1 MLTPE
6 QLQNLPQELTDLYE
20 QLSEFILRDIARRI
34 AKGAQITDTAEYQM
48 YRARSLGLSTD
59 EIAAKIAE
67 INGSSAAE
75 VNRLI
80 REAAAQS
87 DEFDRKMLGAD
98 KGAAIPLEDNQQLQ
112 KLISAQIAETAGKC
126 ENLTNTMGFADH
138 DFLGRVY
145 YLSMTDM
152 YRREMD
158 AAHMKVATG
167 ATDYMTAIRQA
178 CNKLAAS
185 GVRTIDYE
193 SGRSD
198 RIEVAARRAILTS
211 VAHVTHRISEQNG
224 EELGADG
231 WEMSAHSGSRPS
243 HAVYQGRQY
252 TQEQYERI
260 IKPLISEPNCR
271 HDVFPI
277 ILGVSEPVYTEEELQ
292 NIDQPPFTYEGRKY
306 TAYEAS
312 QQMRKMERAM
322 RKQKDRCIVAD
333 ATGDEESFTAASIKL
348 RRQKDIYE
356 DFCKAADSYTQYE
369 RTYVA
374 GYDRRLAG
382 KTGAV
387 TRKQREFEK
396 AQMRLTEG
404 TSHDIIEKTETSDFK
419 NIISPQN
426 GMSKEYQTVLE
437 NKFSGGTADAKR
449 AFTRYVKHDS
459 VADSSYDKTAHF
471 SPVTQ
476 KIKMNFAKDQI
487 NPKGSGTT
495 FFHEHG
501 HYIDYTSCEGD
512 GYTSTKSPEFGK
524 LLKSD
529 FDSYVNSVM
538 KQNHIELPAAYY
550 KISKELSGHKQ
561 HSVSD
566 LFGGISGNQCVGRYR
581 HKDLYWTKNGAVEKE
596 AFAHMYEAQFDAE
609 KYELMK
615 KYFPNALNEF
625 EKLLNGVIK

>member
-6 QLQNLPQELTDLYE
+6 QLQNLPQELTDLYD

-34 AKGAQITDTAEYQM
+34 AKGAQITDTAEYQL

-98 KGAAIPLEDNQQLQ
+98 KGAAIPLEENAQLQ
-112 KLISAQIAETAGKC
+112 KLISAQITETAGKC

-158 AAHMKVATG
+158 SAHMKVVTG

-193 SGRSD
+193 SRRSD

-292 NIDQPPFTYEGRKY
+292 NIDQPPFTYEGRTY

-333 ATGDEESFTAASIKL
+333 AAGDEEAFATASIRL
-348 RRQKDIYE
+348 NRQKYIYE
-356 DFCKAADSYTQYE
+356 DFCKAADSYTEYE
-369 RTYVA
+369 RTYVTGFNRSIA
-374 GYDRRLAG
+374 ARSGVAAIKKEYKLIASTLDKSAVPSIDDFKKMLYNNSDEYKQLRHQFNEKVINSDYDDIKHLNG
-382 KTGAV
+382 SLSDKV
-387 TRKQREFEK
+387 TRQW
-396 AQMRLTEG
+396 
-404 TSHDIIEKTETSDFK
+404 
-419 NIISPQN
+419 
-426 GMSKEYQTVLE
+426 YVL
-437 NKFSGGTADAKR
+437 
-449 AFTRYVKHDS
+449 
-459 VADSSYDKTAHF
+459 YDKKIPDMIDRNQSIEDQARQAHALRNQFRTNARDLMLNQDERKWLDKSHPNLTFEEQVDKKMSDKGMTRDEAIQDILKTA
-471 SPVTQ
+471 S
-476 KIKMNFAKDQI
+476 
-487 NPKGSGTT
+487 
-495 FFHEHG
+495 
-501 HYIDYTSCEGD
+501 
-512 GYTSTKSPEFGK
+512 KSNKKVNEKFK
-524 LLKSD
+524 L
-529 FDSYVNSVM
+529 
-538 KQNHIELPAAYY
+538 
-550 KISKELSGHKQ
+550 
-561 HSVSD
+561 
-566 LFGGISGNQCVGRYR
+566 
-581 HKDLYWTKNGAVEKE
+581 
-596 AFAHMYEAQFDAE
+596 
-609 KYELMK
+609 
-615 KYFPNALNEF
+615 
-625 EKLLNGVIK
+625 

>member
-6 QLQNLPQELTDLYE
+6 QLQNLPQELTDLYD

-34 AKGAQITDTAEYQM
+34 AKGAKITDTAEYQL

-75 VNRLI
+75 INRLI

-87 DEFDRKMLGAD
+87 DEFDRKMLGVD
-98 KGAAIPLEDNQQLQ
+98 KGAAVPLEENAQLQ

-158 AAHMKVATG
+158 SAHMKVVTG

-252 TQEQYERI
+252 TQKQYERI

-292 NIDQPPFTYEGRKY
+292 NIDQPPFTYEGRTY

-333 ATGDEESFTAASIKL
+333 AAGDEESFTTASIKL

-387 TRKQREFEK
+387 TRKQRAFEK
-396 AQMRLTEG
+396 VQIRLTEEKNRA
-404 TSHDIIEKTETSDFK
+404 IIEQEKRKEQFRSDLKSGKINTSLDVK
-419 NIISPQN
+419 NQKKHIISPEWKNNVRQQIKKLHD
-426 GMSKEYQTVLE
+426 GDTKAASPKSRLFKDVTPEKLFKEYSGKGTLRLQKNSTTVDE
-437 NKFSGGTADAKR
+437 FVTADYPVGITFDRKLQKYVR
-449 AFTRYVKHDS
+449 TRRFQIRYQDGGYHL
-459 VADSSYDKTAHF
+459 F
-471 SPVTQ
+471 PV
-476 KIKMNFAKDQI
+476 
-487 NPKGSGTT
+487 S
-495 FFHEHG
+495 
-501 HYIDYTSCEGD
+501 
-512 GYTSTKSPEFGK
+512 
-524 LLKSD
+524 
-529 FDSYVNSVM
+529 
-538 KQNHIELPAAYY
+538 
-550 KISKELSGHKQ
+550 
-561 HSVSD
+561 
-566 LFGGISGNQCVGRYR
+566 
-581 HKDLYWTKNGAVEKE
+581 EKE
-596 AFAHMYEAQFDAE
+596 DD
-609 KYELMK
+609 
-615 KYFPNALNEF
+615 
-625 EKLLNGVIK
+625 

>member
-6 QLQNLPQELTDLYE
+6 QLQNLPQELTDLYD

-34 AKGAQITDTAEYQM
+34 AKGAEITDTAEYQL
-48 YRARSLGLSTD
+48 YRAKSLGLSTD

-67 INGSSAAE
+67 INGSSASE
-75 VNRLI
+75 INRLI

-87 DEFDRKMLGAD
+87 DEFDRKMLGVD
-98 KGAAIPLEDNQQLQ
+98 KGAAVPLEENAQLQ

-158 AAHMKVATG
+158 SAHMKVVTG

-193 SGRSD
+193 SRRSD

-292 NIDQPPFTYEGRKY
+292 NIDQPPFTYEGRTY

-333 ATGDEESFTAASIKL
+333 AAGDEESFTTASIKL

-387 TRKQREFEK
+387 TRKQRAFEK
-396 AQMRLTEG
+396 VQIRLTEEKNRA
-404 TSHDIIEKTETSDFK
+404 IIEQEKRKEQFRSDLKSGKINTSLDVK
-419 NIISPQN
+419 NQKKHIISPEWKNNVRQQIKKLHD
-426 GMSKEYQTVLE
+426 GDTKAASPKSRLFKDVTPEKLFKEYSGKGTLRLQKNSTTVDE
-437 NKFSGGTADAKR
+437 FVTADYPVGITFDRKLQKYVR
-449 AFTRYVKHDS
+449 TRRFQIRYQDGGYHL
-459 VADSSYDKTAHF
+459 F
-471 SPVTQ
+471 PV
-476 KIKMNFAKDQI
+476 
-487 NPKGSGTT
+487 S
-495 FFHEHG
+495 
-501 HYIDYTSCEGD
+501 
-512 GYTSTKSPEFGK
+512 
-524 LLKSD
+524 
-529 FDSYVNSVM
+529 
-538 KQNHIELPAAYY
+538 
-550 KISKELSGHKQ
+550 
-561 HSVSD
+561 
-566 LFGGISGNQCVGRYR
+566 
-581 HKDLYWTKNGAVEKE
+581 EKE
-596 AFAHMYEAQFDAE
+596 DD
-609 KYELMK
+609 
-615 KYFPNALNEF
+615 
-625 EKLLNGVIK
+625 

>member
-6 QLQNLPQELTDLYE
+6 QLQNLPQDLTDLYE

-34 AKGAQITDTAEYQM
+34 AKGAEITDTAEYQL

-75 VNRLI
+75 VNRII

-98 KGAAIPLEDNQQLQ
+98 NGTAVPLEENKQLQ
-112 KLISAQIAETAGKC
+112 KLISAQIKETAGKC

-158 AAHMKVATG
+158 SAHMKVVTG
-167 ATDYMTAIRQA
+167 TTDYMTAIRQA
-178 CNKLAAS
+178 CNKLATS

-198 RIEVAARRAILTS
+198 RIEVAARRALLTS

-333 ATGDEESFTAASIKL
+333 AAGDEDSFTAASIKL

-374 GYDRRLAG
+374 GYNRRLAG

-387 TRKQREFEK
+387 TRRQREFEK
-396 AQMRLTEG
+396 AQVRLTDSSGSDKIKGQRAVVRDSDG
-404 TSHDIIEKTETSDFK
+404 TKHYAHKVGTVDVNDQNAVNKFVSKFEEKYTNADKEHCLVIKPDGTVYMSRGDGNSVNTFDLLGAEELKGCFTTHNHPKEYTQYSFSFQDFDFTREINGKRMRAIDFK
-419 NIISPQN
+419 Y
-426 GMSKEYQTVLE
+426 E
-437 NKFSGGTADAKR
+437 
-449 AFTRYVKHDS
+449 
-459 VADSSYDKTAHF
+459 
-471 SPVTQ
+471 
-476 KIKMNFAKDQI
+476 
-487 NPKGSGTT
+487 
-495 FFHEHG
+495 
-501 HYIDYTSCEGD
+501 
-512 GYTSTKSPEFGK
+512 
-524 LLKSD
+524 
-529 FDSYVNSVM
+529 
-538 KQNHIELPAAYY
+538 
-550 KISKELSGHKQ
+550 
-561 HSVSD
+561 
-566 LFGGISGNQCVGRYR
+566 
-581 HKDLYWTKNGAVEKE
+581 
-596 AFAHMYEAQFDAE
+596 YEAI
-609 KYELMK
+609 
-615 KYFPNALNEF
+615 FPNRTISESEMLDVYNDVENDKH
-625 EKLLNGVIK
+625 KLFDECGYGFDDYEENIQHVVIKEMCKRLGIKYTRRLRDG

>member
-6 QLQNLPQELTDLYE
+6 QLQNLPQELTDLYD

-34 AKGAQITDTAEYQM
+34 AKGAQITDTAEYQL

-75 VNRLI
+75 INRLI

-98 KGAAIPLEDNQQLQ
+98 KGAAVPLEENAQLQ

-158 AAHMKVATG
+158 SAHMKVVTG

-292 NIDQPPFTYEGRKY
+292 NIDQPPFTYEGRTY

-333 ATGDEESFTAASIKL
+333 AAGDEEAFATASIRL
-348 RRQKDIYE
+348 NRQKYIYE
-356 DFCKAADSYTQYE
+356 DFCKAADSYTEYE
-369 RTYVA
+369 RTYVTGFNRSIA
-374 GYDRRLAG
+374 ARSGVAAIKKEYKLIASTLDKSAVPSIDDFKKMLYNNSDEYKQLRHQFNEKVINSDYDDIKHLNG
-382 KTGAV
+382 SLSDKV
-387 TRKQREFEK
+387 TRQWYVLHDKKIPDMIDRNQSIEDQARQAHALRNQFRTNARDLMLNQDERKWLDKSHPNLTFEEQVDK
-396 AQMRLTEG
+396 KMSDKGMTRDEAIQ
-404 TSHDIIEKTETSDFK
+404 DI
-419 NIISPQN
+419 
-426 GMSKEYQTVLE
+426 L
-437 NKFSGGTADAKR
+437 
-449 AFTRYVKHDS
+449 
-459 VADSSYDKTAHF
+459 KTA
-471 SPVTQ
+471 S
-476 KIKMNFAKDQI
+476 
-487 NPKGSGTT
+487 
-495 FFHEHG
+495 
-501 HYIDYTSCEGD
+501 
-512 GYTSTKSPEFGK
+512 KSNKKVNEKFK
-524 LLKSD
+524 L
-529 FDSYVNSVM
+529 
-538 KQNHIELPAAYY
+538 
-550 KISKELSGHKQ
+550 
-561 HSVSD
+561 
-566 LFGGISGNQCVGRYR
+566 
-581 HKDLYWTKNGAVEKE
+581 
-596 AFAHMYEAQFDAE
+596 
-609 KYELMK
+609 
-615 KYFPNALNEF
+615 
-625 EKLLNGVIK
+625 

>member
-6 QLQNLPQELTDLYE
+6 QLQNLPQELTDLYD

-34 AKGAQITDTAEYQM
+34 AKGAQITDTAEYQL

-75 VNRLI
+75 INRLI

-87 DEFDRKMLGAD
+87 DEFDRKMLGVD
-98 KGAAIPLEDNQQLQ
+98 KGAAVPLEENAQLQ

-158 AAHMKVATG
+158 SAHMKVVTG

-193 SGRSD
+193 SRRSD

-252 TQEQYERI
+252 TQKQYERI

-292 NIDQPPFTYEGRKY
+292 NIDQPPFTYEGRTY

-333 ATGDEESFTAASIKL
+333 AAGDEESFTTASIKL

-387 TRKQREFEK
+387 TRKQRAFEK
-396 AQMRLTEG
+396 VQIRLTEEKNRA
-404 TSHDIIEKTETSDFK
+404 IIEQEKRKEQFRSDLKSGKINTSLDVK
-419 NIISPQN
+419 NQKKHIISPEWKNNVRQQIKKLHD
-426 GMSKEYQTVLE
+426 GDTKAASPKSRLFKDVTPEKLFKEYSGKGTLRLQKNSTTVDE
-437 NKFSGGTADAKR
+437 FVTADYPVGITFDRKLQKYVR
-449 AFTRYVKHDS
+449 TRRFQIRYHDGG
-459 VADSSYDKTAHF
+459 YHLF
-471 SPVTQ
+471 PV
-476 KIKMNFAKDQI
+476 
-487 NPKGSGTT
+487 S
-495 FFHEHG
+495 
-501 HYIDYTSCEGD
+501 
-512 GYTSTKSPEFGK
+512 
-524 LLKSD
+524 
-529 FDSYVNSVM
+529 
-538 KQNHIELPAAYY
+538 
-550 KISKELSGHKQ
+550 
-561 HSVSD
+561 
-566 LFGGISGNQCVGRYR
+566 
-581 HKDLYWTKNGAVEKE
+581 EKE
-596 AFAHMYEAQFDAE
+596 DD
-609 KYELMK
+609 
-615 KYFPNALNEF
+615 
-625 EKLLNGVIK
+625 

>member
-6 QLQNLPQELTDLYE
+6 QLQNLPQDLTDLYD

-34 AKGAQITDTAEYQM
+34 AKGAQITDTAEYQL

-75 VNRLI
+75 VNRII

-98 KGAAIPLEDNQQLQ
+98 NGTAVPLEENKQLQ
-112 KLISAQIAETAGKC
+112 KLISAQIKETSGKC

-158 AAHMKVATG
+158 SAHMKVVTD

-193 SGRSD
+193 SGHSD
-198 RIEVAARRAILTS
+198 RIEVAARRALLTS
-211 VAHVTHRISEQNG
+211 VAHVTHRISEENG

-333 ATGDEESFTAASIKL
+333 AAGDEDSFTAASIKL

-387 TRKQREFEK
+387 TRRQREFEK
-396 AQMRLTEG
+396 AQMTLESDIGSKIRRTAKSAITSNKVFSYNDLDDNIKTPFEKGLVNANPEVKRVLSTIKDTTDFAYSQKKNSFYSSKFNYVALKKGSPPG
-404 TSHDIIEKTETSDFK
+404 TTAHELFHKIDRMN
-419 NIISPQN
+419 NITDSPQYGISSALN
-426 GMSKEYQTVLE
+426 TDWNNLLKKSNSDVVGHLVTNYPNAFTLSKTGKIVFEEKYRGISDILSGMS
-437 NKFSGGTADAKR
+437 GGA
-449 AFTRYVKHDS
+449 
-459 VADSSYDKTAHF
+459 
-471 SPVTQ
+471 
-476 KIKMNFAKDQI
+476 I
-487 NPKGSGTT
+487 NLG
-495 FFHEHG
+495 
-501 HYIDYTSCEGD
+501 
-512 GYTSTKSPEFGK
+512 
-524 LLKSD
+524 
-529 FDSYVNSVM
+529 
-538 KQNHIELPAAYY
+538 
-550 KISKELSGHKQ
+550 
-561 HSVSD
+561 
-566 LFGGISGNQCVGRYR
+566 YR
-581 HKDLYWTKNGAVEKE
+581 HSSDYWKRNGTLEKE
-596 AFAHMYEAQFDAE
+596 SWAQFGRVYYNNDPEVVQMMSDIFTNFNKCAI
-609 KYELMK
+609 M
-615 KYFPNALNEF
+615 AL
-625 EKLLNGVIK
+625 KGVK

>member
-6 QLQNLPQELTDLYE
+6 QLQNLPQELTDLYD

-34 AKGAQITDTAEYQM
+34 AKGAKITDTAEYQL

-75 VNRLI
+75 INRLI

-98 KGAAIPLEDNQQLQ
+98 KGAAIPLEENAQLQ

-152 YRREMD
+152 YRQEMD
-158 AAHMKVATG
+158 SAHMKVATG

-198 RIEVAARRAILTS
+198 RIEVAARRALLTS

-277 ILGVSEPVYTEEELQ
+277 ILGVSEPVYTEEELK
-292 NIDQPPFTYEGRKY
+292 NIDQSPFTYEGRKY

-333 ATGDEESFTAASIKL
+333 AAGDEEAFATASIRL
-348 RRQKDIYE
+348 NRQKYIYE
-356 DFCKAADSYTQYE
+356 DFCKAADSYTEYE
-369 RTYVA
+369 RTYVTGFNRSIA
-374 GYDRRLAG
+374 ARSGVAAIKKEYKLIASTLDKSAVPSIDDFKKMLYNNSDEYKQLRHQFNEKVINSDYDDIKHLNG
-382 KTGAV
+382 SLSDKV
-387 TRKQREFEK
+387 TRQW
-396 AQMRLTEG
+396 
-404 TSHDIIEKTETSDFK
+404 
-419 NIISPQN
+419 
-426 GMSKEYQTVLE
+426 YVL
-437 NKFSGGTADAKR
+437 
-449 AFTRYVKHDS
+449 
-459 VADSSYDKTAHF
+459 YDKKIPDMIDRNQSIEDQARQAHALRNQFRTNARDLMLNQDERKWLDKSHPNLTFEEQVDKKMSDKGMTRDEAIQDILKTA
-471 SPVTQ
+471 S
-476 KIKMNFAKDQI
+476 
-487 NPKGSGTT
+487 
-495 FFHEHG
+495 
-501 HYIDYTSCEGD
+501 
-512 GYTSTKSPEFGK
+512 KSNKKVNEKFK
-524 LLKSD
+524 L
-529 FDSYVNSVM
+529 
-538 KQNHIELPAAYY
+538 
-550 KISKELSGHKQ
+550 
-561 HSVSD
+561 
-566 LFGGISGNQCVGRYR
+566 
-581 HKDLYWTKNGAVEKE
+581 
-596 AFAHMYEAQFDAE
+596 
-609 KYELMK
+609 
-615 KYFPNALNEF
+615 
-625 EKLLNGVIK
+625 

>member
-6 QLQNLPQELTDLYE
+6 QLQNLPQELTDLYD

-34 AKGAQITDTAEYQM
+34 AKGAEITDTAEYQL
-48 YRARSLGLSTD
+48 YRAKSLGLSTD

-67 INGSSAAE
+67 INGSSASE
-75 VNRLI
+75 INRLI

-158 AAHMKVATG
+158 SAHMKVATG

-198 RIEVAARRAILTS
+198 RIEVAARRALLTS

-292 NIDQPPFTYEGRKY
+292 NIDQPPFTYEGRTY

-333 ATGDEESFTAASIKL
+333 AAGDEEAFATASIRL
-348 RRQKDIYE
+348 NRQKYIYE
-356 DFCKAADSYTQYE
+356 DFCKAADSYTEYE
-369 RTYVA
+369 RTYVTGFNRSIA
-374 GYDRRLAG
+374 ARSGVAAIKKEYKLIASTLDKSAVPSIDDFKKMLYNNSDEYKQLRHQFNEKVINSDYDDIKHLNG
-382 KTGAV
+382 SLSDKV
-387 TRKQREFEK
+387 TRQWYVLHDKKIPDMIDRNQSIEDQARQAHALRNQFRTNARDLMLNQDERKWLDKSHPNLTFEEQVDK
-396 AQMRLTEG
+396 KMSDKGMTRDEAIQ
-404 TSHDIIEKTETSDFK
+404 DI
-419 NIISPQN
+419 
-426 GMSKEYQTVLE
+426 L
-437 NKFSGGTADAKR
+437 
-449 AFTRYVKHDS
+449 
-459 VADSSYDKTAHF
+459 KTA
-471 SPVTQ
+471 S
-476 KIKMNFAKDQI
+476 
-487 NPKGSGTT
+487 
-495 FFHEHG
+495 
-501 HYIDYTSCEGD
+501 
-512 GYTSTKSPEFGK
+512 KSNKKVNEKFK
-524 LLKSD
+524 L
-529 FDSYVNSVM
+529 
-538 KQNHIELPAAYY
+538 
-550 KISKELSGHKQ
+550 
-561 HSVSD
+561 
-566 LFGGISGNQCVGRYR
+566 
-581 HKDLYWTKNGAVEKE
+581 
-596 AFAHMYEAQFDAE
+596 
-609 KYELMK
+609 
-615 KYFPNALNEF
+615 
-625 EKLLNGVIK
+625 

>member
-6 QLQNLPQELTDLYE
+6 QLQNLPQDLTDLYD

-34 AKGAQITDTAEYQM
+34 AKGAQITDTAEYQL

-75 VNRLI
+75 VNRII

-98 KGAAIPLEDNQQLQ
+98 NGAAVPLKENKQLQ
-112 KLISAQIAETAGKC
+112 KLISAQIKETSGKC

-158 AAHMKVATG
+158 SAHMKVVTG
-167 ATDYMTAIRQA
+167 TTDYMTAIRQA
-178 CNKLAAS
+178 CNKLATS

-198 RIEVAARRAILTS
+198 RIEVAARRALLTS

-333 ATGDEESFTAASIKL
+333 AAGDEDSFTAASIKL

-374 GYDRRLAG
+374 GYNRRLAG

-387 TRKQREFEK
+387 TRRQREFEK
-396 AQMRLTEG
+396 AQVRLTDSSGSDKIKGQRAVVRDSDG
-404 TSHDIIEKTETSDFK
+404 TKHYAHKVGTVDVNDQNAVNKFVSKFEEKYTNADKEHCLVIKPDGTVYMSRGDGNSVNTFDLLGAEELKGCFTTHNHPKEYTQYSFSFQDFDFTREINGKRMRAIDFK
-419 NIISPQN
+419 Y
-426 GMSKEYQTVLE
+426 E
-437 NKFSGGTADAKR
+437 
-449 AFTRYVKHDS
+449 
-459 VADSSYDKTAHF
+459 
-471 SPVTQ
+471 
-476 KIKMNFAKDQI
+476 
-487 NPKGSGTT
+487 
-495 FFHEHG
+495 
-501 HYIDYTSCEGD
+501 
-512 GYTSTKSPEFGK
+512 
-524 LLKSD
+524 
-529 FDSYVNSVM
+529 
-538 KQNHIELPAAYY
+538 
-550 KISKELSGHKQ
+550 
-561 HSVSD
+561 
-566 LFGGISGNQCVGRYR
+566 
-581 HKDLYWTKNGAVEKE
+581 
-596 AFAHMYEAQFDAE
+596 YEAI
-609 KYELMK
+609 
-615 KYFPNALNEF
+615 FPNRTISESEMLDVYNDVENDKH
-625 EKLLNGVIK
+625 KLFDECGYGFDDYEENIQHVVIKEMCKRLGIKYTRRLRDG

>member
-6 QLQNLPQELTDLYE
+6 QLQNLPQELTDLYD

-34 AKGAQITDTAEYQM
+34 AKGAQITDTAEYQL

-75 VNRLI
+75 INRLI

-87 DEFDRKMLGAD
+87 DEFDRKMLGVD
-98 KGAAIPLEDNQQLQ
+98 KGAAVPLEENAQLQ

-158 AAHMKVATG
+158 SAHMKVVTG

-193 SGRSD
+193 SRRSD

-252 TQEQYERI
+252 TQKQYERI
-260 IKPLISEPNCR
+260 ITPLISEPNCR
-271 HDVFPI
+271 HDVFPR

-292 NIDQPPFTYEGRKY
+292 NIDQPPFTYEGRTY

-333 ATGDEESFTAASIKL
+333 AAGDEESFTTASIKL

-387 TRKQREFEK
+387 TRKQRAFEK
-396 AQMRLTEG
+396 VQIRLTEEKNRA
-404 TSHDIIEKTETSDFK
+404 IIEQEKRKEQFRSDLKSGKINTSLDVK
-419 NIISPQN
+419 NQKKHIISPEWKNNVRQQIKKLHD
-426 GMSKEYQTVLE
+426 GDTKAASPKSRLFKDVTPEKLFKEYSGKGTLRLQKNSTTVDE
-437 NKFSGGTADAKR
+437 FVTADYPVGITFDRKLQKYVR
-449 AFTRYVKHDS
+449 TRRFQIRYQDGGYHL
-459 VADSSYDKTAHF
+459 F
-471 SPVTQ
+471 PV
-476 KIKMNFAKDQI
+476 
-487 NPKGSGTT
+487 S
-495 FFHEHG
+495 
-501 HYIDYTSCEGD
+501 
-512 GYTSTKSPEFGK
+512 
-524 LLKSD
+524 
-529 FDSYVNSVM
+529 
-538 KQNHIELPAAYY
+538 
-550 KISKELSGHKQ
+550 
-561 HSVSD
+561 
-566 LFGGISGNQCVGRYR
+566 
-581 HKDLYWTKNGAVEKE
+581 EKE
-596 AFAHMYEAQFDAE
+596 DD
-609 KYELMK
+609 
-615 KYFPNALNEF
+615 
-625 EKLLNGVIK
+625 

>member
-6 QLQNLPQELTDLYE
+6 QLQNLPQELTDLYD

-34 AKGAQITDTAEYQM
+34 AKGAQITDTAEYQL

-75 VNRLI
+75 INRLI

-98 KGAAIPLEDNQQLQ
+98 KGAAIPLEENTQLQ

-158 AAHMKVATG
+158 AAHMKVVTG

-198 RIEVAARRAILTS
+198 RIEVAARRALLTS

-292 NIDQPPFTYEGRKY
+292 NIDQPPFTYEGRTY

-333 ATGDEESFTAASIKL
+333 AAGDEEAFATASIRL
-348 RRQKDIYE
+348 NRQKYIYE
-356 DFCKAADSYTQYE
+356 DFCKAADSYTEYE
-369 RTYVA
+369 RTYVTGFNRSIA
-374 GYDRRLAG
+374 ARSGVAAIKKEYKLIASTLDKSAVPSIDDFKKMLYNNSDEYKQLRHQFNEKVINSDYDDIKHLNG
-382 KTGAV
+382 SLSDKV
-387 TRKQREFEK
+387 TRQWYVLHDKKIPDMIDRNQSIEDQARQAHALRNQFRTNARDLMLNQDERKWLDKSHPNLTFEEQVDK
-396 AQMRLTEG
+396 KMSDKGMTRDEAIQ
-404 TSHDIIEKTETSDFK
+404 DI
-419 NIISPQN
+419 
-426 GMSKEYQTVLE
+426 L
-437 NKFSGGTADAKR
+437 
-449 AFTRYVKHDS
+449 
-459 VADSSYDKTAHF
+459 KTA
-471 SPVTQ
+471 S
-476 KIKMNFAKDQI
+476 
-487 NPKGSGTT
+487 
-495 FFHEHG
+495 
-501 HYIDYTSCEGD
+501 
-512 GYTSTKSPEFGK
+512 KSNKKVNEKFK
-524 LLKSD
+524 L
-529 FDSYVNSVM
+529 
-538 KQNHIELPAAYY
+538 
-550 KISKELSGHKQ
+550 
-561 HSVSD
+561 
-566 LFGGISGNQCVGRYR
+566 
-581 HKDLYWTKNGAVEKE
+581 
-596 AFAHMYEAQFDAE
+596 
-609 KYELMK
+609 
-615 KYFPNALNEF
+615 
-625 EKLLNGVIK
+625 

>member
-6 QLQNLPQELTDLYE
+6 QLQNLPQERTDLYD

-34 AKGAQITDTAEYQM
+34 AKGAQITDTAEYQL

-75 VNRLI
+75 INRLI

-98 KGAAIPLEDNQQLQ
+98 KGAAVPLEENAQLQ

-158 AAHMKVATG
+158 SAHMKVVTG

-224 EELGADG
+224 EELGAGG

-292 NIDQPPFTYEGRKY
+292 NIDQPPFTYEGRTY

-333 ATGDEESFTAASIKL
+333 AAGDEEAFATASIRL
-348 RRQKDIYE
+348 NRQKYIYE
-356 DFCKAADSYTQYE
+356 DFCKAADSYTEYE
-369 RTYVA
+369 RTYVTGFNRSIA
-374 GYDRRLAG
+374 ARSGVAAIKKEYKLIASTLDKSAVPSIDDFKKMLYNNSDEYKQLRHQFNEKVINSDYDDIKHLNG
-382 KTGAV
+382 SLSDKV
-387 TRKQREFEK
+387 TRQW
-396 AQMRLTEG
+396 
-404 TSHDIIEKTETSDFK
+404 
-419 NIISPQN
+419 
-426 GMSKEYQTVLE
+426 YVL
-437 NKFSGGTADAKR
+437 
-449 AFTRYVKHDS
+449 
-459 VADSSYDKTAHF
+459 YDKKIPDMIDRNQSIEDQARQAHALRNQFRTNARDLMLNQDERKWLDKSHPNLTFEEQVDKKMSDKGMTRDEAIQDILKTA
-471 SPVTQ
+471 S
-476 KIKMNFAKDQI
+476 
-487 NPKGSGTT
+487 
-495 FFHEHG
+495 
-501 HYIDYTSCEGD
+501 
-512 GYTSTKSPEFGK
+512 KSNKKVNEKFK
-524 LLKSD
+524 L
-529 FDSYVNSVM
+529 
-538 KQNHIELPAAYY
+538 
-550 KISKELSGHKQ
+550 
-561 HSVSD
+561 
-566 LFGGISGNQCVGRYR
+566 
-581 HKDLYWTKNGAVEKE
+581 
-596 AFAHMYEAQFDAE
+596 
-609 KYELMK
+609 
-615 KYFPNALNEF
+615 
-625 EKLLNGVIK
+625 

>member
-6 QLQNLPQELTDLYE
+6 QLQNLPQELTDLYD

-34 AKGAQITDTAEYQM
+34 AKGAQITDTAEYQL

-75 VNRLI
+75 INRLI

-87 DEFDRKMLGAD
+87 DEFDRKMLGVD
-98 KGAAIPLEDNQQLQ
+98 KGAAVPLEENAQLQ

-158 AAHMKVATG
+158 SAHMKVVTG
-167 ATDYMTAIRQA
+167 VTDYMTAIRQA

-198 RIEVAARRAILTS
+198 RIEVAARRTLLTS

-333 ATGDEESFTAASIKL
+333 AAGDEEAFATASIRL
-348 RRQKDIYE
+348 NRQKYIYE
-356 DFCKAADSYTQYE
+356 DFCKAADSYTEYE
-369 RTYVA
+369 RTYVTGFNRSIA
-374 GYDRRLAG
+374 ARSGVAAIKKEYKLIASTLDKSAVPSIDDFKKMLYNNSDEYKQLRHQFNEKVINSDYDDIKHLNG
-382 KTGAV
+382 SLSDKV
-387 TRKQREFEK
+387 TRQWYVLHDKKIPDMIDRNQSIEDQARQAHALRNQFRTNARDLMLNQDERKWLDKSHPNLTFEEQVDK
-396 AQMRLTEG
+396 KMSDKGMTRDEAIQ
-404 TSHDIIEKTETSDFK
+404 DI
-419 NIISPQN
+419 
-426 GMSKEYQTVLE
+426 L
-437 NKFSGGTADAKR
+437 
-449 AFTRYVKHDS
+449 
-459 VADSSYDKTAHF
+459 KTA
-471 SPVTQ
+471 S
-476 KIKMNFAKDQI
+476 
-487 NPKGSGTT
+487 
-495 FFHEHG
+495 
-501 HYIDYTSCEGD
+501 
-512 GYTSTKSPEFGK
+512 KSNKKVNEKFK
-524 LLKSD
+524 L
-529 FDSYVNSVM
+529 
-538 KQNHIELPAAYY
+538 
-550 KISKELSGHKQ
+550 
-561 HSVSD
+561 
-566 LFGGISGNQCVGRYR
+566 
-581 HKDLYWTKNGAVEKE
+581 
-596 AFAHMYEAQFDAE
+596 
-609 KYELMK
+609 
-615 KYFPNALNEF
+615 
-625 EKLLNGVIK
+625 

>member
-6 QLQNLPQELTDLYE
+6 QLQNLPQELTDLYD

-34 AKGAQITDTAEYQM
+34 AKGAEITDTAEYQL
-48 YRARSLGLSTD
+48 YRAKSLGLSTD

-67 INGSSAAE
+67 INGSSASE
-75 VNRLI
+75 INRLI

-87 DEFDRKMLGAD
+87 DEFDRKMLGVD
-98 KGAAIPLEDNQQLQ
+98 KGAAVPLEENAQLQ

-158 AAHMKVATG
+158 SAHMKVVTG
-167 ATDYMTAIRQA
+167 VTDYMTAIRQA

-198 RIEVAARRAILTS
+198 RIEVAARRALLTS

-292 NIDQPPFTYEGRKY
+292 NIDQPPFTYEGRTY

-333 ATGDEESFTAASIKL
+333 AAGDEEAFATASIRL
-348 RRQKDIYE
+348 NRQKYIYE
-356 DFCKAADSYTQYE
+356 DFCKAADSYTEYE
-369 RTYVA
+369 RTYVTGFNRSIA
-374 GYDRRLAG
+374 ARSGVAAIKKEYKLIASTLDKSAVPSIDDFKKMLYNNSDEYKQLRHQFNEKVINSDYDDIKHLNG
-382 KTGAV
+382 SLSDKV
-387 TRKQREFEK
+387 TRQWYVLHDKKIPDMIDRNQSIEDQARQAHALRNQFRTNARDLMLNQDERKWLDKSHPNLTFEEQVDK
-396 AQMRLTEG
+396 KMSDKGMTRDEAIQ
-404 TSHDIIEKTETSDFK
+404 DI
-419 NIISPQN
+419 
-426 GMSKEYQTVLE
+426 L
-437 NKFSGGTADAKR
+437 
-449 AFTRYVKHDS
+449 
-459 VADSSYDKTAHF
+459 KTA
-471 SPVTQ
+471 S
-476 KIKMNFAKDQI
+476 
-487 NPKGSGTT
+487 
-495 FFHEHG
+495 
-501 HYIDYTSCEGD
+501 
-512 GYTSTKSPEFGK
+512 KSNKKVNEKFK
-524 LLKSD
+524 L
-529 FDSYVNSVM
+529 
-538 KQNHIELPAAYY
+538 
-550 KISKELSGHKQ
+550 
-561 HSVSD
+561 
-566 LFGGISGNQCVGRYR
+566 
-581 HKDLYWTKNGAVEKE
+581 
-596 AFAHMYEAQFDAE
+596 
-609 KYELMK
+609 
-615 KYFPNALNEF
+615 
-625 EKLLNGVIK
+625 

>member
-6 QLQNLPQELTDLYE
+6 QLQNLPQELTDLYD

-34 AKGAQITDTAEYQM
+34 AKGAQITDTAEYQL

-59 EIAAKIAE
+59 ENAAKIAE

-75 VNRLI
+75 INRLI

-87 DEFDRKMLGAD
+87 DEFDRKMLGDD
-98 KGAAIPLEDNQQLQ
+98 KGAEIPLEENTQLQ

-158 AAHMKVATG
+158 AAHMKVVTG

-178 CNKLAAS
+178 CIMLAAS
-185 GVRTIDYE
+185 VVRSIDFE
-193 SGRSD
+193 SWRAD
-198 RIEVAARRAILTS
+198 RIEVAARRALLTS

-271 HDVFPI
+271 HVVFPI

-292 NIDQPPFTYEGRKY
+292 NIDQPPFTYEGRTY

-333 ATGDEESFTAASIKL
+333 AAGDEESFTTASIKL

-374 GYDRRLAG
+374 GYGRRLAG

-387 TRKQREFEK
+387 TRKQRAFEK
-396 AQMRLTEG
+396 VQIRLTDEKNRA
-404 TSHDIIEKTETSDFK
+404 IIEQEKRKEQFRSDLKSGKINTSLDVK
-419 NIISPQN
+419 NQKKHIISPEWKNNVRQQIKKLHD
-426 GMSKEYQTVLE
+426 GDTKAASPKSRLFKDVTPEKLFKEYSGKGTLRLQKNSTTVDE
-437 NKFSGGTADAKR
+437 FVTADYPVGITFDRKLQKFVR
-449 AFTRYVKHDS
+449 TRRFQIRYQDGGYHL
-459 VADSSYDKTAHF
+459 F
-471 SPVTQ
+471 PV
-476 KIKMNFAKDQI
+476 
-487 NPKGSGTT
+487 S
-495 FFHEHG
+495 
-501 HYIDYTSCEGD
+501 
-512 GYTSTKSPEFGK
+512 
-524 LLKSD
+524 
-529 FDSYVNSVM
+529 
-538 KQNHIELPAAYY
+538 
-550 KISKELSGHKQ
+550 
-561 HSVSD
+561 
-566 LFGGISGNQCVGRYR
+566 
-581 HKDLYWTKNGAVEKE
+581 EKE
-596 AFAHMYEAQFDAE
+596 DD
-609 KYELMK
+609 
-615 KYFPNALNEF
+615 
-625 EKLLNGVIK
+625 

>member
-6 QLQNLPQELTDLYE
+6 QLQNLPQELTDLYG
-20 QLSEFILRDIARRI
+20 QLSEFILQDIARRI
-34 AKGAQITDTAEYQM
+34 AKGAQITDTAEYQL

-75 VNRLI
+75 INRLI

-158 AAHMKVATG
+158 SAHMKVATG

-198 RIEVAARRAILTS
+198 RIEVAARRALLTS

-252 TQEQYERI
+252 PQEQYERI

-277 ILGVSEPVYTEEELQ
+277 ILGVSEPTYTEEELQ
-292 NIDQPPFTYEGRKY
+292 NIDQPPFTYEGRTY

-333 ATGDEESFTAASIKL
+333 AAGDEEAFATASIRL
-348 RRQKDIYE
+348 NRQKYIYE
-356 DFCKAADSYTQYE
+356 DFCKAADSYTEYE
-369 RTYVA
+369 RTYVTGFNRSIA
-374 GYDRRLAG
+374 ARSGVAAIKKEYKLIASTLDKSAVPSIDDFKKMLYNNSDEYKQLRHQFNEKVINSDYDDIKHLNG
-382 KTGAV
+382 SLSDKV
-387 TRKQREFEK
+387 TRQWYVLHDKKIPDMIDRNQSIEDQARQAHALRNQFRTNARDLMLNQDERKWLDKSHPNLTFEEQVDK
-396 AQMRLTEG
+396 KMSDKGMTRDEAIQ
-404 TSHDIIEKTETSDFK
+404 DI
-419 NIISPQN
+419 
-426 GMSKEYQTVLE
+426 L
-437 NKFSGGTADAKR
+437 
-449 AFTRYVKHDS
+449 
-459 VADSSYDKTAHF
+459 KTA
-471 SPVTQ
+471 S
-476 KIKMNFAKDQI
+476 
-487 NPKGSGTT
+487 
-495 FFHEHG
+495 
-501 HYIDYTSCEGD
+501 
-512 GYTSTKSPEFGK
+512 KSNKKVNEKFK
-524 LLKSD
+524 L
-529 FDSYVNSVM
+529 
-538 KQNHIELPAAYY
+538 
-550 KISKELSGHKQ
+550 
-561 HSVSD
+561 
-566 LFGGISGNQCVGRYR
+566 
-581 HKDLYWTKNGAVEKE
+581 
-596 AFAHMYEAQFDAE
+596 
-609 KYELMK
+609 
-615 KYFPNALNEF
+615 
-625 EKLLNGVIK
+625 

>member
-6 QLQNLPQELTDLYE
+6 QLQNLPQELTDLYD

-34 AKGAQITDTAEYQM
+34 AKGAQITDTAEYQL

-75 VNRLI
+75 INRLI

-87 DEFDRKMLGAD
+87 DEFDRKMLGVD
-98 KGAAIPLEDNQQLQ
+98 KGAAVPLEENAQLQ

-158 AAHMKVATG
+158 SAHMKVVTG

-277 ILGVSEPVYTEEELQ
+277 ILGVSEPTYTEEELQ
-292 NIDQPPFTYEGRKY
+292 NIDQPPFTYEGRTY

-333 ATGDEESFTAASIKL
+333 AAGDEEAFATASIRL
-348 RRQKDIYE
+348 NRQKYIYE
-356 DFCKAADSYTQYE
+356 DFCKAADSYTEYE
-369 RTYVA
+369 RTYVTGFNRSIA
-374 GYDRRLAG
+374 ARSGVAAIKKEYKLIASTLDKSAVPSIDDFKKMLYNSDEYKQLRHQFNEKVINSDYDDIKHLNG
-382 KTGAV
+382 SLSDKV
-387 TRKQREFEK
+387 TRQWYVLHDKKIPDMIDRNQSIEDQARQAHALRNQFRTNARDLMLNQDERKWLDKSHPNLTFEEQVDK
-396 AQMRLTEG
+396 KMSDKGMTRDEAIQ
-404 TSHDIIEKTETSDFK
+404 DI
-419 NIISPQN
+419 
-426 GMSKEYQTVLE
+426 L
-437 NKFSGGTADAKR
+437 
-449 AFTRYVKHDS
+449 
-459 VADSSYDKTAHF
+459 KTA
-471 SPVTQ
+471 S
-476 KIKMNFAKDQI
+476 
-487 NPKGSGTT
+487 
-495 FFHEHG
+495 
-501 HYIDYTSCEGD
+501 
-512 GYTSTKSPEFGK
+512 KSNKKVNEKFK
-524 LLKSD
+524 L
-529 FDSYVNSVM
+529 
-538 KQNHIELPAAYY
+538 
-550 KISKELSGHKQ
+550 
-561 HSVSD
+561 
-566 LFGGISGNQCVGRYR
+566 
-581 HKDLYWTKNGAVEKE
+581 
-596 AFAHMYEAQFDAE
+596 
-609 KYELMK
+609 
-615 KYFPNALNEF
+615 
-625 EKLLNGVIK
+625 

>member
-6 QLQNLPQELTDLYE
+6 QLQNLPQELTDLYD

-34 AKGAQITDTAEYQM
+34 AKGAEITDTAEYQL
-48 YRARSLGLSTD
+48 YRAKSLGLSTD

-75 VNRLI
+75 INRLI

-87 DEFDRKMLGAD
+87 DEFDRKMLGVD
-98 KGAAIPLEDNQQLQ
+98 KGAAVPLEENAQLQ

-158 AAHMKVATG
+158 SAHMKVVTG
-167 ATDYMTAIRQA
+167 ATDYMTAIRQD

-193 SGRSD
+193 SRRSD

-252 TQEQYERI
+252 TQKQYERI

-292 NIDQPPFTYEGRKY
+292 NIDQPPFTYEGRTY

-333 ATGDEESFTAASIKL
+333 AAGDEEAFATASIRL
-348 RRQKDIYE
+348 NRQKYIYE
-356 DFCKAADSYTQYE
+356 DFCKAADSYTEYE
-369 RTYVA
+369 RTYVTGFNRSIA
-374 GYDRRLAG
+374 ARSGVAAIKKEYKLIASTLDKSAVPSIDDFKKMLYNNSDEYKQLRHQFNEKVINSDYDDIKHLNG
-382 KTGAV
+382 SLSDKV
-387 TRKQREFEK
+387 TRQW
-396 AQMRLTEG
+396 
-404 TSHDIIEKTETSDFK
+404 
-419 NIISPQN
+419 
-426 GMSKEYQTVLE
+426 YVL
-437 NKFSGGTADAKR
+437 
-449 AFTRYVKHDS
+449 
-459 VADSSYDKTAHF
+459 YDKKIPDMIDRNQSIEDQARQAHALRNQFRTNARDLMLNQDERKWLDKSHPNLTFEEQVDKKMSDKGMTRDEAIQDILKTA
-471 SPVTQ
+471 S
-476 KIKMNFAKDQI
+476 
-487 NPKGSGTT
+487 
-495 FFHEHG
+495 
-501 HYIDYTSCEGD
+501 
-512 GYTSTKSPEFGK
+512 KSNKKVNEKFK
-524 LLKSD
+524 L
-529 FDSYVNSVM
+529 
-538 KQNHIELPAAYY
+538 
-550 KISKELSGHKQ
+550 
-561 HSVSD
+561 
-566 LFGGISGNQCVGRYR
+566 
-581 HKDLYWTKNGAVEKE
+581 
-596 AFAHMYEAQFDAE
+596 
-609 KYELMK
+609 
-615 KYFPNALNEF
+615 
-625 EKLLNGVIK
+625 

>member
-6 QLQNLPQELTDLYE
+6 QLQNLPQELTDLYD

-34 AKGAQITDTAEYQM
+34 AKGAQITDTAEYQL

-75 VNRLI
+75 INRLI

-98 KGAAIPLEDNQQLQ
+98 KGAAVPLEENAQLQ

-158 AAHMKVATG
+158 SAHMKVATG

-198 RIEVAARRAILTS
+198 RIEVAARRALLTS

-277 ILGVSEPVYTEEELQ
+277 ILGVSEPVYTEEELK
-292 NIDQPPFTYEGRKY
+292 NIDQSPFTYEGRKY

-333 ATGDEESFTAASIKL
+333 AAGDEDSFTAASIKL

-396 AQMRLTEG
+396 AQIRLTEEKNRA
-404 TSHDIIEKTETSDFK
+404 IIEQEKRKEQFRSDLKSGKINTSLDVK
-419 NIISPQN
+419 NQKKHIISPEWKNNVRQQIKKLHD
-426 GMSKEYQTVLE
+426 GDTKAASPKSRLFKDVTPEKLFKEYSGKGTLRLQKNSTTVDE
-437 NKFSGGTADAKR
+437 FVTADYPVGITFDRKLQKYVR
-449 AFTRYVKHDS
+449 TRRFQIRYQDGGYHL
-459 VADSSYDKTAHF
+459 F
-471 SPVTQ
+471 PV
-476 KIKMNFAKDQI
+476 
-487 NPKGSGTT
+487 S
-495 FFHEHG
+495 
-501 HYIDYTSCEGD
+501 
-512 GYTSTKSPEFGK
+512 
-524 LLKSD
+524 
-529 FDSYVNSVM
+529 
-538 KQNHIELPAAYY
+538 
-550 KISKELSGHKQ
+550 
-561 HSVSD
+561 
-566 LFGGISGNQCVGRYR
+566 
-581 HKDLYWTKNGAVEKE
+581 EKE
-596 AFAHMYEAQFDAE
+596 DD
-609 KYELMK
+609 
-615 KYFPNALNEF
+615 
-625 EKLLNGVIK
+625 

>member
-6 QLQNLPQELTDLYE
+6 QLQNLPQELTDLYD

-34 AKGAQITDTAEYQM
+34 AKGAKITDTAEYQL

-75 VNRLI
+75 INRLI

-98 KGAAIPLEDNQQLQ
+98 KGAAIPLEENAQLQ

-152 YRREMD
+152 YRQEMD
-158 AAHMKVATG
+158 SAHMKVATG

-198 RIEVAARRAILTS
+198 RIEVAARRALLTS

-277 ILGVSEPVYTEEELQ
+277 ILGVSEPVYTEEELK
-292 NIDQPPFTYEGRKY
+292 NIDQSPFTYEGRKY

-333 ATGDEESFTAASIKL
+333 AAGDEDSFTAASIKL

-382 KTGAV
+382 KTGSV

-396 AQMRLTEG
+396 AQIRLTEEKNRA
-404 TSHDIIEKTETSDFK
+404 IIEQEKRKEQFRSDLKSGKINTSLDVK
-419 NIISPQN
+419 NQKKHIISPEWKNNVRQQIKKLHD
-426 GMSKEYQTVLE
+426 GDTKAASPKSRLFKDVTPEKLFKEYSGKGTLRLQKNSTTVDE
-437 NKFSGGTADAKR
+437 FVTADYPVGITFDRKLQKYVR
-449 AFTRYVKHDS
+449 TRRFQIRYQDGGYHL
-459 VADSSYDKTAHF
+459 F
-471 SPVTQ
+471 PV
-476 KIKMNFAKDQI
+476 
-487 NPKGSGTT
+487 S
-495 FFHEHG
+495 
-501 HYIDYTSCEGD
+501 
-512 GYTSTKSPEFGK
+512 
-524 LLKSD
+524 
-529 FDSYVNSVM
+529 
-538 KQNHIELPAAYY
+538 
-550 KISKELSGHKQ
+550 
-561 HSVSD
+561 
-566 LFGGISGNQCVGRYR
+566 
-581 HKDLYWTKNGAVEKE
+581 EKE
-596 AFAHMYEAQFDAE
+596 DD
-609 KYELMK
+609 
-615 KYFPNALNEF
+615 
-625 EKLLNGVIK
+625 

>member
-6 QLQNLPQELTDLYE
+6 QLQNLPQELTDLYD

-34 AKGAQITDTAEYQM
+34 AKGAQITDTAEYQL
-48 YRARSLGLSTD
+48 YRAKSLGLSTD

-75 VNRLI
+75 INRLI

-158 AAHMKVATG
+158 SAHMKVATG

-198 RIEVAARRAILTS
+198 RIEVAVRRALLTS

-277 ILGVSEPVYTEEELQ
+277 ILGVSEPTYTEEELQ
-292 NIDQPPFTYEGRKY
+292 NIDQPPFTYEGRTY

-333 ATGDEESFTAASIKL
+333 AAGDEEAFATASIRL
-348 RRQKDIYE
+348 NRQKYIYE
-356 DFCKAADSYTQYE
+356 DFCKAADSYTEYE
-369 RTYVA
+369 RTYVTGFNRSIA
-374 GYDRRLAG
+374 ARSGVAAIKKEYKLIASTLDKSAVPSIDDFKKMLYNNSDEYKQLRHQFNEKVINSDYDDIKHLNG
-382 KTGAV
+382 SLSDKV
-387 TRKQREFEK
+387 TRQW
-396 AQMRLTEG
+396 
-404 TSHDIIEKTETSDFK
+404 
-419 NIISPQN
+419 
-426 GMSKEYQTVLE
+426 YVL
-437 NKFSGGTADAKR
+437 
-449 AFTRYVKHDS
+449 
-459 VADSSYDKTAHF
+459 YDKKIPDMIDRNQSIEDQARQAHALRNQFRTNARDLMLNQDERKWLDKSHPNLTFEEQVDKKMSDKGMTRDEAIQDILKTA
-471 SPVTQ
+471 S
-476 KIKMNFAKDQI
+476 
-487 NPKGSGTT
+487 
-495 FFHEHG
+495 
-501 HYIDYTSCEGD
+501 
-512 GYTSTKSPEFGK
+512 KSNKKVNEKFK
-524 LLKSD
+524 L
-529 FDSYVNSVM
+529 
-538 KQNHIELPAAYY
+538 
-550 KISKELSGHKQ
+550 
-561 HSVSD
+561 
-566 LFGGISGNQCVGRYR
+566 
-581 HKDLYWTKNGAVEKE
+581 
-596 AFAHMYEAQFDAE
+596 
-609 KYELMK
+609 
-615 KYFPNALNEF
+615 
-625 EKLLNGVIK
+625 

>member
-6 QLQNLPQELTDLYE
+6 QLQNLPQELTDLYG
-20 QLSEFILRDIARRI
+20 QLSEFILQDIARRI
-34 AKGAQITDTAEYQM
+34 AKGAQITDTAEYQL

-75 VNRLI
+75 INRLI

-98 KGAAIPLEDNQQLQ
+98 KGAAVPLEENAQLQ

-158 AAHMKVATG
+158 SAHMKVATG

-198 RIEVAARRAILTS
+198 RIEVAVRRALLTS

-252 TQEQYERI
+252 TQKQYERI

-277 ILGVSEPVYTEEELQ
+277 ILGVSEPVYTEEELR
-292 NIDQPPFTYEGRKY
+292 NIDQPPFTYEGRTY

-333 ATGDEESFTAASIKL
+333 AAGDEEAFATASIRL
-348 RRQKDIYE
+348 NRQKYIYE
-356 DFCKAADSYTQYE
+356 DFCKAADSYTEYE
-369 RTYVA
+369 RTYVTGFNRSIA
-374 GYDRRLAG
+374 ARSGVAAIKKEYKLIASTLDKSAVPSIDDFKKMLYNNSDEYKQLRHQFNEKVINSDYDDIKHLNG
-382 KTGAV
+382 SLSDKV
-387 TRKQREFEK
+387 TRQWYVLHDKKIPDMIDRNQSIEDQARQAHALRNQFRTNARDLMLNQDERKWLDKSHPNLTFEEQVDK
-396 AQMRLTEG
+396 KMSDKGMTRDEAIQ
-404 TSHDIIEKTETSDFK
+404 DI
-419 NIISPQN
+419 
-426 GMSKEYQTVLE
+426 L
-437 NKFSGGTADAKR
+437 
-449 AFTRYVKHDS
+449 
-459 VADSSYDKTAHF
+459 KTA
-471 SPVTQ
+471 S
-476 KIKMNFAKDQI
+476 
-487 NPKGSGTT
+487 
-495 FFHEHG
+495 
-501 HYIDYTSCEGD
+501 
-512 GYTSTKSPEFGK
+512 KSNKKVNEKFK
-524 LLKSD
+524 L
-529 FDSYVNSVM
+529 
-538 KQNHIELPAAYY
+538 
-550 KISKELSGHKQ
+550 
-561 HSVSD
+561 
-566 LFGGISGNQCVGRYR
+566 
-581 HKDLYWTKNGAVEKE
+581 
-596 AFAHMYEAQFDAE
+596 
-609 KYELMK
+609 
-615 KYFPNALNEF
+615 
-625 EKLLNGVIK
+625 

>member
-6 QLQNLPQELTDLYE
+6 QLQNLPQDLTDLYE

-34 AKGAQITDTAEYQM
+34 AKGAEITDTAEYQL

-75 VNRLI
+75 INRLI

-98 KGAAIPLEDNQQLQ
+98 KGAAIPLEENTQLQ
-112 KLISAQIAETAGKC
+112 KLISAQIKETSGKC

-158 AAHMKVATG
+158 SAHMKVTTG

-178 CNKLAAS
+178 CSKLAAS

-198 RIEVAARRAILTS
+198 RIEVAARRALLTS
-211 VAHVTHRISEQNG
+211 VAHVTHRISEENG

-243 HAVYQGRQY
+243 HAIYQGRQY

-333 ATGDEESFTAASIKL
+333 AAGDEDSFTAASIKL

-374 GYDRRLAG
+374 GYNRRLAD

-387 TRKQREFEK
+387 TRRQREFER
-396 AQMRLTEG
+396 AQVKLDN
-404 TSHDIIEKTETSDFK
+404 SIE
-419 NIISPQN
+419 
-426 GMSKEYQTVLE
+426 
-437 NKFSGGTADAKR
+437 
-449 AFTRYVKHDS
+449 
-459 VADSSYDKTAHF
+459 SSYNYMGTEHL
-471 SPVTQ
+471 
-476 KIKMNFAKDQI
+476 FASHYSDGKLDLKSARREYDTFL
-487 NPKGSGTT
+487 NSDVPKN
-495 FFHEHG
+495 HM
-501 HYIDYTSCEGD
+501 
-512 GYTSTKSPEFGK
+512 K
-524 LLKSD
+524 LLKQFSFGAKYIETDNENITMGYSPKADAFVYNPTNQQLANYDLNMSLTHEIAHRIDNKMFKSD
-529 FDSYVNSVM
+529 RRQAFTEAISKYGDTLDSKSVAEIINGSDTLSQNAPLQDIMSAVTGGHIPLAAGHDTDYWNRQGKKQKEIFANMFTLECFNDTEALGFVKKTLPDVYDSYITM
-538 KQNHIELPAAYY
+538 TAKKL
-550 KISKELSGHKQ
+550 GR
-561 HSVSD
+561 D
-566 LFGGISGNQCVGRYR
+566 TDGTTGN
-581 HKDLYWTKNGAVEKE
+581 
-596 AFAHMYEAQFDAE
+596 
-609 KYELMK
+609 
-615 KYFPNALNEF
+615 
-625 EKLLNGVIK
+625 

>member
-6 QLQNLPQELTDLYE
+6 QLQNLPQELTDLYD

-34 AKGAQITDTAEYQM
+34 AKGAEITDTAEYQL
-48 YRARSLGLSTD
+48 YRAKSLGLSTD

-67 INGSSAAE
+67 INGSSASE
-75 VNRLI
+75 INRLI

-87 DEFDRKMLGAD
+87 DEFDRKMLGVD
-98 KGAAIPLEDNQQLQ
+98 KGAAVPLEENAQLQ

-158 AAHMKVATG
+158 SAHMKVVTG
-167 ATDYMTAIRQA
+167 VTDYMTAIRQA

-277 ILGVSEPVYTEEELQ
+277 ILGVSEPTYTEEELQ
-292 NIDQPPFTYEGRKY
+292 NIDQPPFTYEGRTY

-333 ATGDEESFTAASIKL
+333 AAGDEEAFATASIRL
-348 RRQKDIYE
+348 NRQKYIYE
-356 DFCKAADSYTQYE
+356 DFCKAADSYTEYE
-369 RTYVA
+369 RTYVTGFNRSIA
-374 GYDRRLAG
+374 ARSGVAAIKKEYKLIASTLDKSAVPSIDDFKKMLYNNSDEYKQLRHQFNEKVINSDYDDIKHLNG
-382 KTGAV
+382 SLSDKV
-387 TRKQREFEK
+387 TRQW
-396 AQMRLTEG
+396 
-404 TSHDIIEKTETSDFK
+404 
-419 NIISPQN
+419 
-426 GMSKEYQTVLE
+426 YVL
-437 NKFSGGTADAKR
+437 
-449 AFTRYVKHDS
+449 
-459 VADSSYDKTAHF
+459 YDKKIPDMIDRNQSIEDQARQAHALRNQFRTNARDLMLNQDERKWLDKSHPNLTFEEQVDKKMSDKGMTRDEAIQDILKTA
-471 SPVTQ
+471 S
-476 KIKMNFAKDQI
+476 
-487 NPKGSGTT
+487 
-495 FFHEHG
+495 
-501 HYIDYTSCEGD
+501 
-512 GYTSTKSPEFGK
+512 KSNKKVNEKFK
-524 LLKSD
+524 L
-529 FDSYVNSVM
+529 
-538 KQNHIELPAAYY
+538 
-550 KISKELSGHKQ
+550 
-561 HSVSD
+561 
-566 LFGGISGNQCVGRYR
+566 
-581 HKDLYWTKNGAVEKE
+581 
-596 AFAHMYEAQFDAE
+596 
-609 KYELMK
+609 
-615 KYFPNALNEF
+615 
-625 EKLLNGVIK
+625 

>member
-6 QLQNLPQELTDLYE
+6 QLQNLPQELTDLYD

-34 AKGAQITDTAEYQM
+34 AKGAEITDTAEYQL
-48 YRARSLGLSTD
+48 YRAKSLGLSTD

-67 INGSSAAE
+67 INGSSASE
-75 VNRLI
+75 INRLI

-98 KGAAIPLEDNQQLQ
+98 KGAAIPLEENTQLQ

-158 AAHMKVATG
+158 AAHMKVVTG

-198 RIEVAARRAILTS
+198 RIEVAARRALLTS

-292 NIDQPPFTYEGRKY
+292 NIDQPPFTYEGRTY

-333 ATGDEESFTAASIKL
+333 AAGDEEAFATASIRL
-348 RRQKDIYE
+348 NRQKYIYE
-356 DFCKAADSYTQYE
+356 DFCKAADSYTEYE
-369 RTYVA
+369 RTYVTGFNRSIA
-374 GYDRRLAG
+374 ARSGVAAIKKEYKLIASTLDKSAVPSIDDFKKMLYNNSDEYKQLRHQFNEKVINSDYDDIKHLNG
-382 KTGAV
+382 SLSDKV
-387 TRKQREFEK
+387 TRQWYVLHDKKIPDMIDRNQSIEDQARQAHALRNQFRTNARDLMLNQDERKWLDKSHPNLTFEEQVDK
-396 AQMRLTEG
+396 KMSDKGMTRDEAIQ
-404 TSHDIIEKTETSDFK
+404 DI
-419 NIISPQN
+419 
-426 GMSKEYQTVLE
+426 L
-437 NKFSGGTADAKR
+437 
-449 AFTRYVKHDS
+449 
-459 VADSSYDKTAHF
+459 KTA
-471 SPVTQ
+471 S
-476 KIKMNFAKDQI
+476 
-487 NPKGSGTT
+487 
-495 FFHEHG
+495 
-501 HYIDYTSCEGD
+501 
-512 GYTSTKSPEFGK
+512 KSNKKVNEKFK
-524 LLKSD
+524 L
-529 FDSYVNSVM
+529 
-538 KQNHIELPAAYY
+538 
-550 KISKELSGHKQ
+550 
-561 HSVSD
+561 
-566 LFGGISGNQCVGRYR
+566 
-581 HKDLYWTKNGAVEKE
+581 
-596 AFAHMYEAQFDAE
+596 
-609 KYELMK
+609 
-615 KYFPNALNEF
+615 
-625 EKLLNGVIK
+625 

>member
-1 MLTPE
+1 
-6 QLQNLPQELTDLYE
+6 
-20 QLSEFILRDIARRI
+20 
-34 AKGAQITDTAEYQM
+34 
-48 YRARSLGLSTD
+48 
-59 EIAAKIAE
+59 
-67 INGSSAAE
+67 
-75 VNRLI
+75 
-80 REAAAQS
+80 
-87 DEFDRKMLGAD
+87 MLGAD

-158 AAHMKVATG
+158 SAHMKVATG

-198 RIEVAARRAILTS
+198 RIEVAARRALLTS

-277 ILGVSEPVYTEEELQ
+277 ILGVSEPTYTEEELQ
-292 NIDQPPFTYEGRKY
+292 NIDQPPFTYEGRTY

-333 ATGDEESFTAASIKL
+333 AAGDEEAFATASIRL
-348 RRQKDIYE
+348 NRQKYIYE
-356 DFCKAADSYTQYE
+356 DFCKAADSYTEYE
-369 RTYVA
+369 RTYVTGFNRSIA
-374 GYDRRLAG
+374 ARSGVAAIKKEYKLIASTLDKSAVPSIDDFKKMLYNNSDEYKQLRHQFNEKVINSDYDDIKHLNG
-382 KTGAV
+382 SLSDKV
-387 TRKQREFEK
+387 TRQWYVLHDKKIPDMIDRNQSIEDQARQAHALRNQFRTNARDLMLNQDERKWLDKSHPNLTFEEQVDK
-396 AQMRLTEG
+396 KMSDKGMTRDEAIQ
-404 TSHDIIEKTETSDFK
+404 DI
-419 NIISPQN
+419 
-426 GMSKEYQTVLE
+426 L
-437 NKFSGGTADAKR
+437 
-449 AFTRYVKHDS
+449 
-459 VADSSYDKTAHF
+459 KTA
-471 SPVTQ
+471 S
-476 KIKMNFAKDQI
+476 
-487 NPKGSGTT
+487 
-495 FFHEHG
+495 
-501 HYIDYTSCEGD
+501 
-512 GYTSTKSPEFGK
+512 KSNKKVNEKFK
-524 LLKSD
+524 L
-529 FDSYVNSVM
+529 
-538 KQNHIELPAAYY
+538 
-550 KISKELSGHKQ
+550 
-561 HSVSD
+561 
-566 LFGGISGNQCVGRYR
+566 
-581 HKDLYWTKNGAVEKE
+581 
-596 AFAHMYEAQFDAE
+596 
-609 KYELMK
+609 
-615 KYFPNALNEF
+615 
-625 EKLLNGVIK
+625 

>member
-6 QLQNLPQELTDLYE
+6 QLQNLPQELTDLYD

-34 AKGAQITDTAEYQM
+34 AKGAQITDTAEYQL

-75 VNRLI
+75 INRLI

-98 KGAAIPLEDNQQLQ
+98 KGAAIPLEENTQLQ

-158 AAHMKVATG
+158 AAHMKVVTG

-198 RIEVAARRAILTS
+198 RIEVAARRALLTS

-333 ATGDEESFTAASIKL
+333 AAGDEEAFATASIRL
-348 RRQKDIYE
+348 NRQKYIYE
-356 DFCKAADSYTQYE
+356 DFCKAADSYTEYE
-369 RTYVA
+369 RTYVTGFNRSIA
-374 GYDRRLAG
+374 ARSGVAAIKKEYKLIASTLDKSAVPSIDDFKKMLYNNSDEYKQLRHQFNEKVINSDYDDIKHLNG
-382 KTGAV
+382 SLSDKV
-387 TRKQREFEK
+387 TRQW
-396 AQMRLTEG
+396 
-404 TSHDIIEKTETSDFK
+404 
-419 NIISPQN
+419 
-426 GMSKEYQTVLE
+426 YVL
-437 NKFSGGTADAKR
+437 
-449 AFTRYVKHDS
+449 
-459 VADSSYDKTAHF
+459 YDKKIPDMIDRNQSIEDQARQAHALRNQFRTNARDLMLNQDERKWLDKSHPNLTFEEQVDKKMSDKGMTRDEAIQDILKTA
-471 SPVTQ
+471 S
-476 KIKMNFAKDQI
+476 
-487 NPKGSGTT
+487 
-495 FFHEHG
+495 
-501 HYIDYTSCEGD
+501 
-512 GYTSTKSPEFGK
+512 KSNKKVNEKFK
-524 LLKSD
+524 L
-529 FDSYVNSVM
+529 
-538 KQNHIELPAAYY
+538 
-550 KISKELSGHKQ
+550 
-561 HSVSD
+561 
-566 LFGGISGNQCVGRYR
+566 
-581 HKDLYWTKNGAVEKE
+581 
-596 AFAHMYEAQFDAE
+596 
-609 KYELMK
+609 
-615 KYFPNALNEF
+615 
-625 EKLLNGVIK
+625 

>member
-6 QLQNLPQELTDLYE
+6 QLQNLPQELTDLYD

-34 AKGAQITDTAEYQM
+34 AKGAKITDTAEYQL

-75 VNRLI
+75 INRLI

-98 KGAAIPLEDNQQLQ
+98 KGAAIPLEENAQLQ

-152 YRREMD
+152 YRQEMD
-158 AAHMKVATG
+158 SAHMKVATG

-198 RIEVAARRAILTS
+198 RIEVAARRALLTS

-277 ILGVSEPVYTEEELQ
+277 ILGVSEPVYTEEELK
-292 NIDQPPFTYEGRKY
+292 NIDQSPFTYEGRKY

-333 ATGDEESFTAASIKL
+333 AAGDEDSFTAASIKL

-396 AQMRLTEG
+396 AQIRLTEEKNRA
-404 TSHDIIEKTETSDFK
+404 IIEQEKRKEQFRSDLKSGKINTSLDVK
-419 NIISPQN
+419 NQKKHIISPEWKNNVRQQIKELHD
-426 GMSKEYQTVLE
+426 GDTKAASPKSRLFKDVTPEKLFKEYSGKGTLRLQKNSTTVDE
-437 NKFSGGTADAKR
+437 FVTADYPVGITFDRKLQKYVR
-449 AFTRYVKHDS
+449 TRRFQIRYQDGGYHL
-459 VADSSYDKTAHF
+459 F
-471 SPVTQ
+471 PV
-476 KIKMNFAKDQI
+476 
-487 NPKGSGTT
+487 S
-495 FFHEHG
+495 
-501 HYIDYTSCEGD
+501 
-512 GYTSTKSPEFGK
+512 
-524 LLKSD
+524 
-529 FDSYVNSVM
+529 
-538 KQNHIELPAAYY
+538 
-550 KISKELSGHKQ
+550 
-561 HSVSD
+561 
-566 LFGGISGNQCVGRYR
+566 
-581 HKDLYWTKNGAVEKE
+581 EKE
-596 AFAHMYEAQFDAE
+596 DD
-609 KYELMK
+609 
-615 KYFPNALNEF
+615 
-625 EKLLNGVIK
+625 

>member
-6 QLQNLPQELTDLYE
+6 QLQNLPQELTDLYSE
-20 QLSEFILRDIARRI
+20 LSEFILRDIARRI
-34 AKGAQITDTAEYQM
+34 AKGAQITDTAEYQL

-59 EIAAKIAE
+59 EIAEKIAE

-75 VNRLI
+75 INRLI

-87 DEFDRKMLGAD
+87 DEFDRKMLGAE
-98 KGAAIPLEDNQQLQ
+98 KGAAVPLEENTQLQ

-158 AAHMKVATG
+158 SAHMKVATG

-198 RIEVAARRAILTS
+198 RIEVAARRALLTS

-277 ILGVSEPVYTEEELQ
+277 ILGVSEPTYTEEELQ
-292 NIDQPPFTYEGRKY
+292 NIDQPPFTYEGRTY

-333 ATGDEESFTAASIKL
+333 AAGDEESFTAASIKL

-356 DFCKAADSYTQYE
+356 DFCKAADSYTEYE

-387 TRKQREFEK
+387 TRKQRKFEK
-396 AQMRLTEG
+396 AQLKM
-404 TSHDIIEKTETSDFK
+404 
-419 NIISPQN
+419 Q
-426 GMSKEYQTVLE
+426 
-437 NKFSGGTADAKR
+437 
-449 AFTRYVKHDS
+449 DS
-459 VADSSYDKTAHF
+459 VDYMSNSFKPKM
-471 SPVTQ
+471 SPKNFEL
-476 KIKMNFAKDQI
+476 KIDNQ
-487 NPKGSGTT
+487 T
-495 FFHEHG
+495 
-501 HYIDYTSCEGD
+501 
-512 GYTSTKSPEFGK
+512 
-524 LLKSD
+524 LQLKKIE
-529 FDSYVNSVM
+529 NS
-538 KQNHIELPAAYY
+538 K
-550 KISKELSGHKQ
+550 
-561 HSVSD
+561 
-566 LFGGISGNQCVGRYR
+566 F
-581 HKDLYWTKNGAVEKE
+581 DLYTDEPDDKKQMAVR
-596 AFAHMYEAQFDAE
+596 
-609 KYELMK
+609 
-615 KYFPNALNEF
+615 NT
-625 EKLLNGVIK
+625 EKLLTQALSKMPAKVDMPKVAVVDFERNGLNSNAIAGFHAESNTLFVNRKYKSKQDVLDYVNKTSGYFSNNTELAPYLHELGHKYYEDSIKTLAKSENMEYNKAKAIIDSRINDLIHDKNDHGDYLEQNISAYAQKGYLKNKTTEVVAECFAASPENNEAASILSLLKRSD

>member
-6 QLQNLPQELTDLYE
+6 QLQNLPQELTDLYD

-34 AKGAQITDTAEYQM
+34 AKGAQITDTAEYQL
-48 YRARSLGLSTD
+48 YRAKSLGLSTD

-75 VNRLI
+75 INRLI
-80 REAAAQS
+80 RKAAAQS

-198 RIEVAARRAILTS
+198 RIEVAARRALLTS

-252 TQEQYERI
+252 TQKQYERI

-277 ILGVSEPVYTEEELQ
+277 ILGVSEPTYTEEELQ
-292 NIDQPPFTYEGRKY
+292 NIDQPPFTYEGRTY

-333 ATGDEESFTAASIKL
+333 AAGDEESFTAASIKL

-396 AQMRLTEG
+396 AQIVMDSDIGDELRRTAKTLITKNKVIPYDKLEESTRKAFDSGLENANPEIKRVINSIKSKTDFAYSKKKNSFYDPKLNYVSLRKDAPPG
-404 TSHDIIEKTETSDFK
+404 TTAHELFHKIDHMNQITDSPKNGISTALRADWQQLLNKSSGNVAEYLVNNYSEAFTLNQRGKIVFKEKYRGISDII
-419 NIISPQN
+419 
-426 GMSKEYQTVLE
+426 
-437 NKFSGGTADAKR
+437 SG
-449 AFTRYVKHDS
+449 
-459 VADSSYDKTAHF
+459 
-471 SPVTQ
+471 
-476 KIKMNFAKDQI
+476 
-487 NPKGSGTT
+487 
-495 FFHEHG
+495 
-501 HYIDYTSCEGD
+501 
-512 GYTSTKSPEFGK
+512 
-524 LLKSD
+524 
-529 FDSYVNSVM
+529 
-538 KQNHIELPAAYY
+538 
-550 KISKELSGHKQ
+550 LSGDSINLGYHHKAE
-561 HSVSD
+561 
-566 LFGGISGNQCVGRYR
+566 
-581 HKDLYWTKNGAVEKE
+581 YWSRAGTVERE
-596 AFAHMYEAQFDAE
+596 AWAQFGRVYYDNDPDVVRM
-609 KYELMK
+609 MK
-615 KYFPNALNEF
+615 SIFTNFDNSAIIAL
-625 EKLLNGVIK
+625 KGVK

>member
-6 QLQNLPQELTDLYE
+6 QLQNLPQELTDLYD

-34 AKGAQITDTAEYQM
+34 AKGAQITDTAEYQL

-67 INGSSAAE
+67 INGSSASE
-75 VNRLI
+75 INRLI

-87 DEFDRKMLGAD
+87 DEFDRKMLGVD
-98 KGAAIPLEDNQQLQ
+98 KGAAVPLEENAQLQ

-158 AAHMKVATG
+158 SAHMKVVTG
-167 ATDYMTAIRQA
+167 VTDYMTAIRQA

-198 RIEVAARRAILTS
+198 RIEVAARRALLTS

-292 NIDQPPFTYEGRKY
+292 NIDQPPFTYEGRTY

-333 ATGDEESFTAASIKL
+333 AAGDEEAFATASIRL
-348 RRQKDIYE
+348 NRQKYIYE
-356 DFCKAADSYTQYE
+356 DFCKAADSYTEYE
-369 RTYVA
+369 RTYVTGFNRSIA
-374 GYDRRLAG
+374 ARSGVAAIKKEYKLIASTLDKSAVPSIDDFKKMLYNNSDEYKQLRHQFNEKVINSDYDDIKHLNG
-382 KTGAV
+382 SLSDKV
-387 TRKQREFEK
+387 TRQW
-396 AQMRLTEG
+396 
-404 TSHDIIEKTETSDFK
+404 
-419 NIISPQN
+419 
-426 GMSKEYQTVLE
+426 YVL
-437 NKFSGGTADAKR
+437 
-449 AFTRYVKHDS
+449 
-459 VADSSYDKTAHF
+459 YDKKIPDMIDRNQSIEDQARQAHALRNQFRTNARDLMLNQDERKWLDKSHPNLTFEEQVDKKMSDKGMTRDEAIQDILKTA
-471 SPVTQ
+471 S
-476 KIKMNFAKDQI
+476 
-487 NPKGSGTT
+487 
-495 FFHEHG
+495 
-501 HYIDYTSCEGD
+501 
-512 GYTSTKSPEFGK
+512 KSNKKVNEKFK
-524 LLKSD
+524 L
-529 FDSYVNSVM
+529 
-538 KQNHIELPAAYY
+538 
-550 KISKELSGHKQ
+550 
-561 HSVSD
+561 
-566 LFGGISGNQCVGRYR
+566 
-581 HKDLYWTKNGAVEKE
+581 
-596 AFAHMYEAQFDAE
+596 
-609 KYELMK
+609 
-615 KYFPNALNEF
+615 
-625 EKLLNGVIK
+625 

>member
-6 QLQNLPQELTDLYE
+6 QLQNLPQELTDLYD

-34 AKGAQITDTAEYQM
+34 AKGAQITDTAEYQL

-75 VNRLI
+75 INRLI

-98 KGAAIPLEDNQQLQ
+98 KGAAVPLEENAQLQ

-158 AAHMKVATG
+158 SAHMKVVTG
-167 ATDYMTAIRQA
+167 VTDYMTAIRQA

-198 RIEVAARRAILTS
+198 RIEVAVRRALLTS

-277 ILGVSEPVYTEEELQ
+277 ILGVSEPVYTEEELK
-292 NIDQPPFTYEGRKY
+292 NIDQSPFTYEGRKY

-333 ATGDEESFTAASIKL
+333 AAGDEDSFTAASIKL

-396 AQMRLTEG
+396 AQIRLTEEKNRA
-404 TSHDIIEKTETSDFK
+404 IIEQEKRKEQFRSDLKSGKINTSLDVK
-419 NIISPQN
+419 NQKKHIISPEWKNNIRQQIKKLHD
-426 GMSKEYQTVLE
+426 GDTKAASPKSRLFKDVTPEKLFKEYSGKGTLRLQKNSTTVDEFVTADYPVGITFDRKLQKYVRTRRFQIRYQDGGYHLFPVLE
-437 NKFSGGTADAKR
+437 
-449 AFTRYVKHDS
+449 
-459 VADSSYDKTAHF
+459 
-471 SPVTQ
+471 
-476 KIKMNFAKDQI
+476 
-487 NPKGSGTT
+487 
-495 FFHEHG
+495 
-501 HYIDYTSCEGD
+501 
-512 GYTSTKSPEFGK
+512 
-524 LLKSD
+524 
-529 FDSYVNSVM
+529 
-538 KQNHIELPAAYY
+538 
-550 KISKELSGHKQ
+550 KE
-561 HSVSD
+561 D
-566 LFGGISGNQCVGRYR
+566 
-581 HKDLYWTKNGAVEKE
+581 D
-596 AFAHMYEAQFDAE
+596 
-609 KYELMK
+609 
-615 KYFPNALNEF
+615 
-625 EKLLNGVIK
+625 

>member
-6 QLQNLPQELTDLYE
+6 QLQNLPQELTDLYD

-34 AKGAQITDTAEYQM
+34 AKGAEITDTAEYQL
-48 YRARSLGLSTD
+48 YRAKSLGLSTD

-67 INGSSAAE
+67 INGSSASE
-75 VNRLI
+75 INRLI

-87 DEFDRKMLGAD
+87 DEFDRKMLGVD
-98 KGAAIPLEDNQQLQ
+98 KGAAVPLEENAQLQ

-158 AAHMKVATG
+158 SAHMKVVTG
-167 ATDYMTAIRQA
+167 VTDYMTAIRQA

-198 RIEVAARRAILTS
+198 RIEVAARRTLLTS

-260 IKPLISEPNCR
+260 INPLISEPNCR

-292 NIDQPPFTYEGRKY
+292 NIDQPPFTYEGRTY

-333 ATGDEESFTAASIKL
+333 AAGDEEAFATASIRL
-348 RRQKDIYE
+348 NRQKYIYE
-356 DFCKAADSYTQYE
+356 DFCKAADSYTEYE
-369 RTYVA
+369 RTYVTGFNRSIA
-374 GYDRRLAG
+374 ARSGVAAIKKEYKLIASTLDKSAVPSIDDFKKMLYNNSDEYKQLRHQFNEKVINSDYDDIKHLNG
-382 KTGAV
+382 SLSDKV
-387 TRKQREFEK
+387 TRQW
-396 AQMRLTEG
+396 
-404 TSHDIIEKTETSDFK
+404 
-419 NIISPQN
+419 
-426 GMSKEYQTVLE
+426 YVL
-437 NKFSGGTADAKR
+437 
-449 AFTRYVKHDS
+449 
-459 VADSSYDKTAHF
+459 YDKKIPDMIDRNQSIEDQARQAHALRNQFRTNARDLMLNQDERKWLDKSHPNLTFEEQVDKKMSDKGMTRDEAIQDILKTA
-471 SPVTQ
+471 S
-476 KIKMNFAKDQI
+476 
-487 NPKGSGTT
+487 
-495 FFHEHG
+495 
-501 HYIDYTSCEGD
+501 
-512 GYTSTKSPEFGK
+512 KSNKKVNEKFK
-524 LLKSD
+524 L
-529 FDSYVNSVM
+529 
-538 KQNHIELPAAYY
+538 
-550 KISKELSGHKQ
+550 
-561 HSVSD
+561 
-566 LFGGISGNQCVGRYR
+566 
-581 HKDLYWTKNGAVEKE
+581 
-596 AFAHMYEAQFDAE
+596 
-609 KYELMK
+609 
-615 KYFPNALNEF
+615 
-625 EKLLNGVIK
+625 

>member
-6 QLQNLPQELTDLYE
+6 QLQNLPQELTDLYD

-34 AKGAQITDTAEYQM
+34 AKGAQITDTAEYQL

-75 VNRLI
+75 INRLI

-87 DEFDRKMLGAD
+87 DEFDRKMLGVD
-98 KGAAIPLEDNQQLQ
+98 KGAAVPLEENAQLQ

-158 AAHMKVATG
+158 SAHMKVVTG

-277 ILGVSEPVYTEEELQ
+277 ILGVSEPTYTEEELQ
-292 NIDQPPFTYEGRKY
+292 NIDQPPFTYEGRTY

-333 ATGDEESFTAASIKL
+333 AAGDEEAFATASIRL
-348 RRQKDIYE
+348 NRQKYIYE
-356 DFCKAADSYTQYE
+356 DFCKAADSYTEYE
-369 RTYVA
+369 RTYVTGFNRSIA
-374 GYDRRLAG
+374 ARSGVAAIKKEYKLIASTLDKSAVPSIDDFKKMLYNNSDEYKQLRHQFNEKVINSDYDDIKHLNG
-382 KTGAV
+382 SLSDKV
-387 TRKQREFEK
+387 TRQWYVLHDKKIPDMIDRNQSIEDQARQAHALRNQFRTNARDLMLNQDERKWLDKSHPNLTFEEQVDK
-396 AQMRLTEG
+396 KMSDKGMTRDEAIQ
-404 TSHDIIEKTETSDFK
+404 DI
-419 NIISPQN
+419 
-426 GMSKEYQTVLE
+426 L
-437 NKFSGGTADAKR
+437 
-449 AFTRYVKHDS
+449 
-459 VADSSYDKTAHF
+459 KTA
-471 SPVTQ
+471 S
-476 KIKMNFAKDQI
+476 
-487 NPKGSGTT
+487 
-495 FFHEHG
+495 
-501 HYIDYTSCEGD
+501 
-512 GYTSTKSPEFGK
+512 KSNKKVNEKFK
-524 LLKSD
+524 L
-529 FDSYVNSVM
+529 
-538 KQNHIELPAAYY
+538 
-550 KISKELSGHKQ
+550 
-561 HSVSD
+561 
-566 LFGGISGNQCVGRYR
+566 
-581 HKDLYWTKNGAVEKE
+581 
-596 AFAHMYEAQFDAE
+596 
-609 KYELMK
+609 
-615 KYFPNALNEF
+615 
-625 EKLLNGVIK
+625 